1 MNIYLKDLSFRFQTK
16 KTLSSLNLR
25 NISLLNETDKQMI
38 TVEDEKNLMKC
49 YQELKSQFKWD

>member
-1 MNIYLKDLSFRFQTK
+1 MNIYLKDLSFRFKTK